1 MIVDITNEILTDL
14 KNTITDA
21 KVISSYQPTSTV
33 FPVIVCEETDNVS
46 DETTKDSSGFTHCKI
61 TLSIEIYTN
70 GPNRMSKAK
79 ALRSSVDAIVSDK
92 YGLSRISQ
100 QPVPNFNDSDIYR
113 YQISYVGSVDKNKK
127 IFRR

>member
-14 KNTITDA
+14 KTTITDA
-21 KVISSYQPTSTV
+21 KVLSSYQPTTTS

-46 DETTKDSSGFTHCKI
+46 DDNTKDSSGFTHCKI
-61 TLSIEIYTN
+61 TLNIEIYTN

-79 ALRSSVDAIVSDK
+79 TLRVVVDSILSDK

-100 QPVPNFNDSDIYR
+100 RPIPNFNDSDIYR

>member
-14 KNTITDA
+14 KTTITDA
-21 KVISSYQPTSTV
+21 KVLSSYQPTTTS

-46 DETTKDSSGFTHCKI
+46 DDNTKDSSGFTHCKI
-61 TLSIEIYTN
+61 TLSVEIYTN
-70 GPNRMSKAK
+70 GPNRMSNAK
-79 ALRSSVDAIVSDK
+79 TLRGAVDSILSDK

-100 QPVPNFNDSDIYR
+100 RPIPNFNDSDIYR